1 MKLITAKD
9 LEKKIKA
16 GEKVNIIDV
25 READEVA
32 KNKIIEAKHIPLGEI
47 TNRLNELDKNEH
59 YYMVC
64 TKGARSGSATDQLMQ
79 MGYNATNVVDGMLGW
94 EGDVK

>member
-1 MKLITAKD
+1 MKQITAND
-9 LEKKIKA
+9 LEKKLKA

-32 KNKIIEAKHIPLGEI
+32 KGKIIGAKYIPLGEI
-47 TNRLNELDKNEH
+47 TNCLNELDKNEH

-64 TKGARSGSATDQLMQ
+64 TKGGRSGDAAEQLMQ
-79 MGYNATNVVDGMLGW
+79 MGYDATNVVDGMLGW
-94 EGDVK
+94 KGDVQ

>member
-1 MKLITAKD
+1 MKQITAKD

-25 READEVA
+25 READEVTTG
-32 KNKIIEAKHIPLGEI
+32 KISGAKHVPLGEV

-64 TKGARSGSATDQLMQ
+64 TKGGRCGDACEHLLLRC
-79 MGYNATNVVDGMLGW
+79 YNAPNVDYGMTYTI
-94 EGDVK
+94 GDVD

>member
-1 MKLITAKD
+1 MKQITAKD

-32 KNKIIEAKHIPLGEI
+32 KGKITGAKHIPLGKI
-47 TNRLNELDKNEH
+47 TNRLNEFDKNEH

-64 TKGARSGSATDQLMQ
+64 TKGARSDSVTEQLIQ

-94 EGDVK
+94 EGNVK